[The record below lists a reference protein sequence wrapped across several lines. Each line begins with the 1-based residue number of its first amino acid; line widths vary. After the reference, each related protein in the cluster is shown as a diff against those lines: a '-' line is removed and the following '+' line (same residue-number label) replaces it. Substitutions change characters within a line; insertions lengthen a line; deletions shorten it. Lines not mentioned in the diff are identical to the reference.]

1 MSQVSTSFQ
10 DSTYSSSNLPSVTTL
25 QADISALESAHNDTD
40 SNAINENGTNAFSA
54 DQSMGGYKLTN
65 VGTPTAGTDAATL
78 AIVQA
83 LYPVGSIYIN
93 ASVNTNPSTLL
104 GFGTW
109 EAFGAGR
116 VMVGI
121 NGSDAEFDTLGET
134 GGAKTHTLSE
144 AEIPSHT
151 HSFSATSGNGGG
163 HGHTLNDPGH
173 GHATQNRADRDSNLS
188 VVSGRTAPSDT
199 SQGSLSNNTSLLQN
213 STTGISV
220 NAVGDHTHSVSG
232 NTGGTGSGS
241 AHNNLQPY
249 ITVSMWKR
257 TA

>member
-40 SNAINENGTNAFSA
+40 SKAINENGTNAFSA

-121 NGSDAEFDTLGET
+121 NGSEAEFDTLGET

-144 AEIPSHT
+144 AEMPSHT

-173 GHATQNRADRDSNLS
+173 THSANVKDSDGTTRIRGGGT
-188 VVSGRTAPSDT
+188 SGGDGVAGTIDSA
-199 SQGSLSNNTSLLQN
+199 
-213 STTGISV
+213 TTGISV

-249 ITVSMWKR
+249 IVCHLWKR
-257 TA
+257 VS